1 MKTHA
6 RSLFDNTLSS
16 LDLTARLSSQICER
30 YEVDPRLASEM
41 AWDLLEL
48 LDAVDG
54 NRETLDK
61 FFLH

>member
-1 MKTHA
+1 MKTHM
-6 RSLFDNTLSS
+6 RFFHDNTQKELG
-16 LDLTARLSSQICER
+16 LRLTSQIIDK
-30 YEVDPRLASEM
+30 YGVDPRLASEM

-54 NRETLDK
+54 DLETLDK